1 MKKLNTIPIDEVQNL
16 DEAKAPKTPQATQ
29 AATQGTQAPLDRYTR
44 SRIIFGDSFEAITQK
59 SVLLFG
65 VGGVGS
71 FVLDCLYRSGLT
83 NITIIDKD
91 CFDITN
97 QNRQIGAE
105 HLNEPKVAVLARLYP
120 GITPLQEQVSVENL
134 AQFDMMK
141 YDYIVDAIDDIE
153 AKVAIAKVAST
164 KPMGKFIVSTGSAKK
179 LNPLH
184 IKVGNIWKS
193 YGDKFA
199 RKFRDHLKKAGVR
212 ASFKAV
218 FSPEVPKCKA
228 LGSFSGVTA
237 SFGLTIASEII
248 QDIIKE
254 SENASV

>member
-1 MKKLNTIPIDEVQNL
+1 MNTLETPIQNL
-16 DEAKAPKTPQATQ
+16 DEPQA
-29 AATQGTQAPLDRYTR
+29 LIDRYTR
-44 SRIIFGDSFEAITQK
+44 SRIIFGNDFETIQQK
-59 SVLLFG
+59 SVILFG

-71 FVLDCLYRSGLT
+71 FVLDCLYRSGLQK
-83 NITIIDKD
+83 ITIVDKD

-105 HLNEPKVAVLARLYP
+105 YINEPKVEVLSRLYP
-120 GITPLQEQVSVENL
+120 GITPLQEQVSATNL
-134 AQFDMMK
+134 VQFDIMK
-141 YDYIVDAIDDIE
+141 YDYIVDAIDDIN
-153 AKVAIAKVAST
+153 AKVSIAQIASK

-179 LNPLH
+179 LSPLH

-199 RKFRDHLKKAGVR
+199 RKYRDNLKKAGVK
-212 ASFKAV
+212 SPFKAV

-228 LGSFSGVTA
+228 LGSFSAVTA

-248 QDIIKE
+248 QDILKGE
-254 SENASV
+254 